1 MDYAAARQNMVESQ
15 IRPNRVIDEAVIAA
29 FASLPR
35 ERFVPLPLRG
45 IAYVDDDARA
55 APHAARD
62 ERRGGLGGLLGR
74 SSGED
79 EKPP

>member
-15 IRPNRVIDEAVIAA
+15 IRPNRVIDEALIAA

-45 IAYVDDDARA
+45 IA
-55 APHAARD
+55 
-62 ERRGGLGGLLGR
+62 
-74 SSGED
+74 
-79 EKPP
+79 